1 MILQSKRAAVRNGV
15 GVCWRWLKLDRE
27 KACTENRD
35 GGGLGM
41 VRILP
46 FGELKTKLFWR
57 KFIIDTLVLILTKFT
72 ILTIRLNIAEKLKCG
87 GGLPSKTE

>member
-1 MILQSKRAAVRNGV
+1 
-15 GVCWRWLKLDRE
+15 
-27 KACTENRD
+27 
-35 GGGLGM
+35 M